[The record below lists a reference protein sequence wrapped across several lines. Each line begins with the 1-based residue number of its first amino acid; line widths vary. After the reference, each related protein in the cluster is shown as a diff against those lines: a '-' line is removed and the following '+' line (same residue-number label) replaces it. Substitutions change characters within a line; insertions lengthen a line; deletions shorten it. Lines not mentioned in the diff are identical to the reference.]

1 LVTRSNSHKL
11 IALISDLPNLNNE
24 KTNGNVK
31 ITKITLEEEE
41 PDVKESIKSRK
52 SKISLNKENI
62 KKSYPRRK
70 DLYRHFQCVVQKLG
84 WKLLL
89 DSDRRR
95 MYQV

>member
-11 IALISDLPNLNNE
+11 KALISNLPNLNNE

-62 KKSYPRRK
+62 KDNNINGY
-70 DLYRHFQCVVQKLG
+70 KLREKKNLNINR
-84 WKLLL
+84 WKKYNS
-89 DSDRRR
+89 DSSDSE
-95 MYQV
+95 Q